1 MSGQVE
7 GVARGAS
14 RRSARSK
21 ERQRVEGVAEARVEG
36 VADIDS
42 NICTLSV
49 QRSVLNY
56 V

>member
-1 MSGQVE
+1 MAGVE
-7 GVARGAS
+7 GVLGQ
-14 RRSARSK
+14 RSGGR
-21 ERQRVEGVAEARVEG
+21 RVEG

-42 NICTLSV
+42 NICALSV